1 MATTSWL
8 FIVFGENQSAVLDLA
23 DWIARRPCSEPRL
36 PDSSLSK
43 EVNFYPYTH
52 VYGLVR
58 GWFTSRSN
66 HVTTSD
72 EDPGGRGG
80 VWTFPPPLLPCSGV
94 RKWALPDGSMDDF
107 GKA

>member
-1 MATTSWL
+1 MAKASWL
-8 FIVFGENQSAVLDLA
+8 FVAFGKSQSAVLDLA

-94 RKWALPDGSMDDF
+94 WKWALPDGSMDDF